1 MLVAENEFTCT
12 DTAYGNIYVIPSTLD
27 LVLNSI
33 EVTDSNGYLYLTIEF
48 YNNGTRNIRDIALDA
63 RIGSNLP
70 VRESWSGL
78 LLPGEQSSYSFTAA
92 FLKPETENIR
102 TICVE
107 GTVLDSYGQED
118 EKPEDNTI
126 CYSLLDEFFIASI
139 YPSPADE
146 NITVNISIP
155 DNGDLSLFISSEDGK
170 IVREGVYSDLDEGT
184 LRVRIDVENLA
195 GGVYVIHAQYK
206 DKEDSV
212 KFVKE

>member
-1 MLVAENEFTCT
+1 
-12 DTAYGNIYVIPSTLD
+12 
-27 LVLNSI
+27 
-33 EVTDSNGYLYLTIEF
+33 
-48 YNNGTRNIRDIALDA
+48 
-63 RIGSNLP
+63 
-70 VRESWSGL
+70 
-78 LLPGEQSSYSFTAA
+78 
-92 FLKPETENIR
+92 
-102 TICVE
+102 VE